1 MSRTGAGREHGR
13 SALLFQRTGEG
24 TGKIRIATGQDEPV
38 PGSVPG
44 FRHQGLAPDHV
55 IAQVGMLPLPGL
67 EQFQRLLVGTAH
79 GKVDDFANGLAF
91 GGEDGETGREHLLP
105 EAVAFLHDGPAPDR
119 FGRTPVEDDFFHAER
134 HETVARE
141 VILGGGK
148 SGDHALQ
155 ATVEQGRVDDETAF
169 FAAFGAVQGHFG
181 HCSAPGAPQA
191 PQAAEGRTVLH
202 GPVGIEFFGKG
213 LYVHLVATF
222 TQAVQVDVFGRAL
235 VGGGEL
241 AGDML
246 VPFPLSLPGAPAED
260 LEIGPVFRG
269 RDKDLYGAFAFV
281 EHEGLAQH
289 HILEP
294 DTVRTEM
301 IHARGGGQVEMRRAR
316 NDHDVENAVLG
327 QEGLQGTAHCRR
339 ILAHGQG
346 GGEAPSQQDMARVVS
361 VRCVRPGGRDP
372 GTEGLAAAVAVAG
385 DDDMFV
391 KVAVGGGRVAGRP
404 VESFR
409 VQQAGPALGGQ
420 EGIVAAQFPVTQFV
434 EQAAEGYL
442 EAHGRPGQGDF
453 PQEEQAVRGQHGADV
468 AQGGGQVGSGVQ
480 DIGADDDIE
489 LVGME
494 ALKERVAAD
503 VQRGIFH
510 EGEGGEAVPGPGR
523 EQGGDV
529 RIDITGASCGQD
541 GQQGRGRPARAG
553 ADLQDGEGAVH
564 GQGIGKGLQAPGHD
578 PVIITALRGILV
590 DALHGVRIAAG
601 EHDLSGI
608 LAASQYLAEILAAAF
623 HEREQRDVVQD
634 KVLTFFMA
642 SLWHGHFSMFPM
654 IDGQR
659 GRRPPAGRAGW
670 SHDP

>member
-1 MSRTGAGREHGR
+1 
-13 SALLFQRTGEG
+13 
-24 TGKIRIATGQDEPV
+24 
-38 PGSVPG
+38 
-44 FRHQGLAPDHV
+44 
-55 IAQVGMLPLPGL
+55 
-67 EQFQRLLVGTAH
+67 
-79 GKVDDFANGLAF
+79 
-91 GGEDGETGREHLLP
+91 
-105 EAVAFLHDGPAPDR
+105 
-119 FGRTPVEDDFFHAER
+119 
-134 HETVARE
+134 
-141 VILGGGK
+141 
-148 SGDHALQ
+148 
-155 ATVEQGRVDDETAF
+155 
-169 FAAFGAVQGHFG
+169 
-181 HCSAPGAPQA
+181 
-191 PQAAEGRTVLH
+191 
-202 GPVGIEFFGKG
+202 
-213 LYVHLVATF
+213 
-222 TQAVQVDVFGRAL
+222 
-235 VGGGEL
+235 
-241 AGDML
+241 
-246 VPFPLSLPGAPAED
+246 
-260 LEIGPVFRG
+260 
-269 RDKDLYGAFAFV
+269 
-281 EHEGLAQH
+281 
-289 HILEP
+289 
-294 DTVRTEM
+294 M

-327 QEGLQGTAHCRR
+327 QEGLQGAAHRRR

-420 EGIVAAQFPVTQFV
+420 EGIVAAQLPVTQFV

-442 EAHGRPGQGDF
+442 EAHGWPGQGDL

-489 LVGME
+489 FVGME

-608 LAASQYLAEILAAAF
+608 LAASQDLAEILAAAF